1 MAAGAVPGSAADVG
15 WRLFFALP
23 LPPPAVRQVVDL
35 VGPLRATFPSTR
47 WTAASTYHLTLLFLG
62 DLPASALEELRAILA
77 VAAGQARPFGLRLE
91 GAGSFGGRGRPR
103 TAWLGLEQGGEQ
115 AAAGLAA
122 ALQGGLVRSRSASMA
137 ALVTTAAEPF
147 RAHLTVGRRAE
158 PEVPGALARRLA
170 AQPQI
175 AWRADRIAL
184 MRSRLDAD
192 GAQHSVVA
200 WARLGQPSR
209 PLPSA
214 LPLEAAGEAGAGA
227 EPTEGA

>member
-1 MAAGAVPGSAADVG
+1 MAAGAVPGSAADPG

-23 LPPPAVRQVVDL
+23 LPPPAVSQVVDL
-35 VGPLRATFPSTR
+35 VEPLRATFPTTR

-62 DLPASALEELRAILA
+62 DLPVSALEELRAVLA
-77 VAAGQARPFGLRLE
+77 VAAGGTRPFGLRLE

-115 AAAGLAA
+115 AASGLVA
-122 ALQGGLVRSRSASMA
+122 ALQGGLVRSRNASLA
-137 ALVTTAAEPF
+137 ALVTAAEPF

-175 AWRADRIAL
+175 AWRADRVAL

-214 LPLEAAGEAGAGA
+214 LPPEAAGGAGAGA

>member
-1 MAAGAVPGSAADVG
+1 G
-15 WRLFFALP
+15 
-23 LPPPAVRQVVDL
+23 L
-35 VGPLRATFPSTR
+35 V
-47 WTAASTYHLTLLFLG
+47 
-62 DLPASALEELRAILA
+62 
-77 VAAGQARPFGLRLE
+77 
-91 GAGSFGGRGRPR
+91 
-103 TAWLGLEQGGEQ
+103 
-115 AAAGLAA
+115 A
-122 ALQGGLVRSRSASMA
+122 ALQGGLVRSRNASLA
-137 ALVTTAAEPF
+137 ALVTAAEPF

-175 AWRADRIAL
+175 AWRADRVAL

-214 LPLEAAGEAGAGA
+214 LPPEAAGGAGAGA